1 MSKSKPTKETLPSDR
16 VLTISA
22 ADYFMI
28 NQKNPVDYRAV
39 GIHLV
44 CGAEFDSCGKYASQA
59 APPLE
64 AFVAQVPKGAEVVVC
79 YRTSVSVN
87 QRGGVGN
94 PTTVGYAVSGTALI
108 PRKLELP
115 EHR

>member
-1 MSKSKPTKETLPSDR
+1 MSKDKQTEQFPSSK

-22 ADYFMI
+22 TDYFMMT
-28 NQKNPVDYRAV
+28 QKNPVDYNAV
-39 GIHLV
+39 GIHFL
-44 CGAEFDSCGKYASQA
+44 CGTEFDSCGRYAGR
-59 APPLE
+59 APSPLE

-79 YRTSVSVN
+79 YRTSVSVS

-94 PTTVGYAVSGTALI
+94 PTTVGYTASGTALI
-108 PRKLELP
+108 PRRLGLP